1 MKYFLASLKTLSYWR
16 YSLFSTG
23 ALVRILSITGGIYL
37 LLEMLDFF
45 NMYTR
50 DQHGPYSIFVVL
62 AVSIVIGVA
71 TRRPVSRVTYKILK
85 RDFSYEVVVG
95 DLLDTECHNVVIS
108 TNATF
113 DTDVASGLIAPGSLQ
128 GQLAHRFFNSN
139 TAEIDRQI
147 DLSLRGTRSAKHP
160 TGPGKKK
167 KYPIGTVAKLHEHG
181 KTFFLLAMSE
191 LNEHGNARS
200 NVSMIDAALDKL
212 WTYIAEKGELGDVAI
227 PVLGTG
233 RGRIRLSRKKM
244 IERIA
249 QSFADASKERVF
261 CNRLVIY
268 VHPDD
273 AAEHGV
279 NLFEVRDYLSQSL
292 HI

>member
-1 MKYFLASLKTLSYWR
+1 M
-16 YSLFSTG
+16 
-23 ALVRILSITGGIYL
+23 GGIWL

-45 NMYTR
+45 KMYTR
-50 DQHGPYSIFVVL
+50 DQYSQYSIFLIL
-62 AVSIVIGVA
+62 AVSIGVA
-71 TRRPVSRVTYKILK
+71 VFTRRPVSRVSYKIPK
-85 RDFSYEVVVG
+85 RDFSFDVIVG
-95 DLLDTECHNVVIS
+95 NILDTECPNVVVS
-108 TNATF
+108 TNVTF
-113 DTDVASGLIAPGSLQ
+113 DTDIASGLIAPESLQ
-128 GQLAHRFFNSN
+128 GQLAHRYFGSN
-139 TAEIDRQI
+139 TAEMDRQI
-147 DLSLRGTRSAKHP
+147 DLSLRGIRSKKHP
-160 TGPGKKK
+160 DGLGKKK
-167 KYPIGTVAKLHEHG
+167 KFPMGTIAKLQANG
-181 KTFFLLAMSE
+181 KTVFLLAMSE
-191 LNEHGNARS
+191 LNEHGNAHS
-200 NVSMIDAALDKL
+200 NVSMIDTASEKL

-273 AAEHGV
+273 ATKHGV

>member
-1 MKYFLASLKTLSYWR
+1 MNYFLASVRTLSYWR
-16 YSLFSTG
+16 YCLFSVG
-23 ALVRILSITGGIYL
+23 AGLRVLSIMGGIWL

-45 NMYTR
+45 RMYTR
-50 DQHGPYSIFVVL
+50 DQYSRYSIFVVL
-62 AVSIVIGVA
+62 AVSIGIAVF
-71 TRRPVSRVTYKILK
+71 TRRPVSRVSYKIPK
-85 RDFSYEVVVG
+85 RDFSYEVIVG
-95 DLLDTECHNVVIS
+95 DILDTECHNVVIS
-108 TNATF
+108 TNVTF
-113 DTDVASGLIAPGSLQ
+113 DTDIASGLIAPESLQ
-128 GQLAHRFFNSN
+128 GQLAHRYFNSN
-139 TAEIDRQI
+139 TAEMDRQI
-147 DLSLRGTRSAKHP
+147 DLSLRGIRSKKHLD
-160 TGPGKKK
+160 GVGKKK
-167 KYPIGTVAKLHEHG
+167 KFPIGTAAKLQGHS

-191 LNEHGNARS
+191 LNKNGNAHS
-200 NVSMIDAALDKL
+200 NVSMIDEALEKI
-212 WTYIAEKGELGDVAI
+212 WTYIAERGELGDVAI

-233 RGRIRLSRKKM
+233 RGRVRLSRKKM

-273 AAEHGV
+273 AAKHGV